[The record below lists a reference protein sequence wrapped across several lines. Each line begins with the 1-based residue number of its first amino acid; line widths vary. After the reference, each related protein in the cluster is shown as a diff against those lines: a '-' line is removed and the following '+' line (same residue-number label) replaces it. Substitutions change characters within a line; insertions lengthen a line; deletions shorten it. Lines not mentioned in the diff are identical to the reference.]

1 MSRHDQKGQ
10 IKNLLDLEAQS
21 GPVVTITIPL
31 DPKLDDTR
39 LDKIQTDSL
48 VDSAKD
54 AFQKVYKPELWNAYE
69 FQIKNYLKTLK
80 PNASIAQGVV
90 LYVTNDSLVAYKL
103 NYAPQPAFSFSDK
116 LQIFPVIKELEF
128 VPNFDMLFLERDS
141 YKLYNVKDLDV
152 TDPDNVPA
160 DPFNSDKTET
170 NTIKDPKKNGPEWD
184 THDYY
189 EEVDKYVQKRYSD
202 VDHNPLVLVANA
214 EDAGRFE
221 KASHNPYLT
230 TDKAVEIDA
239 DVKNAGENA
248 QEIAQRIHDQFVDDA
263 KKAVK
268 GKYSAMLGAKKAS
281 DNFDEIVK
289 AAQEDRIET
298 LLVQDDAY
306 VESKDNGETTEINTN
321 GSRPANELNTLALT
335 VLGLDGDVVDLPAAD
350 MPSDAK
356 VAAIFRW

>member
-21 GPVVTITIPL
+21 GPVVTLTIPL

-69 FQIKNYLKTLK
+69 FQIKNYLRTLT
-80 PNASIAQGVV
+80 PNASIAKGVV

-103 NYAPQPAFSFSDK
+103 NYTSQPSFSFSDK
-116 LQIFPVIKELEF
+116 LQVLPVVKQLQF
-128 VPNFDMLFLERDS
+128 VPNFDILFLQRDS
-141 YKLYNVKDLDV
+141 YKLDNVKDLDV

-170 NTIKDPKKNGPEWD
+170 NTIHDPKKNGPEFD
-184 THDYY
+184 THDYF

-202 VDHNPLVLVANA
+202 TDHNPLVLVANA

-221 KASHNPYLT
+221 KASHNPYLVQ
-230 TDKAVEIDA
+230 DKAVEINA
-239 DVKNAGENA
+239 AVKNAGENVQEVA
-248 QEIAQRIHDQFVDDA
+248 QQIHDQFVTEVE
-263 KKAVK
+263 KTVK
-268 GKYSAMLGAKKAS
+268 GHYSDMLGAKKAT
-281 DNFDEIVK
+281 DNFDDIVK
-289 AAQEDRIET
+289 AAEDDRIAN
-298 LLVQDDAY
+298 LIIQDDAY
-306 VESKDNGETTEINTN
+306 VESKDNGETAEVNTN
-321 GSRPANELNTLALT
+321 GTRPANELNTLALT
-335 VLGLDGDVVDLPAAD
+335 VLGLDGDVTVLPASD

-356 VAAIFRW
+356 VAAILRW